1 MLKLNSMKKLALPFI
16 IVALIIGT
24 YEYTKEK
31 PNIFIVCLV
40 IILFMVGMFQ
50 LNVKIPSKF
59 SDEDQENEIKDND

>member
-1 MLKLNSMKKLALPFI
+1 M
-16 IVALIIGT
+16 V